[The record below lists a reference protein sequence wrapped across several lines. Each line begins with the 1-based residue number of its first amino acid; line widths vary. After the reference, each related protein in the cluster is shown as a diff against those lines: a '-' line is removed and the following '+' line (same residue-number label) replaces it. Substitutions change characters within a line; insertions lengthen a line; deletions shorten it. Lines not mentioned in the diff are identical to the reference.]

1 MAFATVSE
9 LLKVGKDGD
18 PALGA
23 PETKAL
29 DYAGLRALAAA
40 TVGDLN
46 AMGIGRDDRVAIV
59 LPNGPEMAAAFLC
72 VAAGATTAP
81 LNPAYRQEEFEFY
94 IADLKAKA

>member
-29 DYAGLRALAAA
+29 DYAGLRALTAA

-46 AMGIGRDDRVAIV
+46 AMGS
-59 LPNGPEMAAAFLC
+59 AATIAWPSC
-72 VAAGATTAP
+72 CRTA
-81 LNPAYRQEEFEFY
+81 R
-94 IADLKAKA
+94 KWRRRS